1 MSFKRQ
7 IKHKYQNFK
16 FSLQTI
22 SLPAWLTS
30 PYLRLALFSFI
41 FLFSAGYIVNMT
53 SSATSGYQMH
63 ELEKQTLSLEMEV
76 KKLEVEIADNSSMAS
91 IASRLVKLNM
101 VETPSIVYLA
111 DKNNAVAK
119 N

>member
-7 IKHKYQNFK
+7 LKYKYQNFK

-22 SLPAWLTS
+22 SLPAWLVS
-30 PYLRLALFSFI
+30 PRLRLALFAFI
-41 FLFSAGYIVNMT
+41 FLFSAAYIVNMT

-63 ELEKQTLSLEMEV
+63 ELEKQTLALELEV
-76 KKLEVEIADNSSMAS
+76 KKIEVEIADHSSMSS
-91 IASRLVKLNM
+91 IASRLVELNM
-101 VETPSIVYLA
+101 VEASGMTYLA
-111 DKNNAVAK
+111 DKNSSVAK